1 MNFNTEREAESL
13 IKRLEKSNKIF
24 AASAA
29 TEGWKLNRIFKTIKE
44 KFPQAQKIECAGIIY
59 LTARK
64 EQEEQLIERLQK
76 KRAKY
81 EEMRKNGKYD
91 FGTDKELT
99 ETYLKE
105 IEGGLR
111 KLEESEKE
119 NGRNEKNNKNPL
131 PTV

>member
-24 AASAA
+24 VASAA
-29 TEGWKLNRIFKTIKE
+29 TEGRKLNRIFKTIKE
-44 KFPQAQKIECAGIIY
+44 KFPQAQKIECARIIY

-64 EQEEQLIERLQK
+64 EQEEQLIELLQK

-81 EEMRKNGKYD
+81 EEMRKTGKYD
-91 FGTDKELT
+91 FGIDKELT

-105 IEGGLR
+105 IEEALR
-111 KLEESEKE
+111 KLEESEE
-119 NGRNEKNNKNPL
+119 QNGRNEKNIKNPV